1 MHVIGKRYAGNT
13 KVLVPS
19 GHGFRPQSRW
29 LRVKPSHNLPARCP
43 YPLGDPVLTQ

>member
-19 GHGFRPQSRW
+19 GHGFRPQSRGFAS
-29 LRVKPSHNLPARCP
+29 SHRMISPRQMP
-43 YPLGDPVLTQ
+43 VPPGDPVLTQ